1 MKKYRITLLSMLV
14 ISSVFCI
21 SLLFSIQFPINASTM
36 EDDSK
41 LAIEAKITEE
51 ASEEAIVSL
60 FSYSTDDDELY
71 NDNYIT
77 ADYRTEEQTADVGL
91 MAIQSYESEP
101 VDATDNA
108 EAANSTDDTND
119 TNSTNGADNTGDIS
133 LAEDADNTESGSNSP
148 EYRKYEDSQE
158 EQCKAAFNYLEALEA
173 AREVA
178 KSKYFNIGISIA
190 KEFVNIRKKATTESE
205 SLGKLYRNSACT
217 IIEEQ
222 DGWYYVESGGIT
234 GYVKAEYIKTG
245 IPDEELIQKYGT
257 QKVIVTVDGL
267 NVRKEP
273 STDSKRLT
281 VIYKNEKYPITQ
293 TIDGWYKIKVEDENI
308 EGYVKAE
315 HTELDVTFKEA
326 VSKKEEERLAE
337 LKAEERAKKETAV
350 KYRDDVNYTS
360 DELKLLA
367 CLVHAEAGTQGYEG
381 KLAVANVVINR
392 MKSSKY
398 PNSMKEVIYQS
409 GQFSVARSGSL
420 QKQLDNYANY
430 KSTSQKMSIKAA
442 KDALEGANNIGN
454 RLYFQSYKAAVKKG
468 YHKKPNSVKIEDHL
482 FW

>member
-21 SLLFSIQFPINASTM
+21 SLLFSFKFPIIASTV
-36 EDDSK
+36 EDDIE
-41 LAIEAKITEE
+41 LATEAKITEE

-60 FSYSTDDDELY
+60 FSYSTDYDEPY
-71 NDNYIT
+71 DDNYIA
-77 ADYRTEEQTADVGL
+77 ADYETEEPASSAGIMAFQT
-91 MAIQSYESEP
+91 IENEP
-101 VDATDNA
+101 VAAKEDTEAADNLDGGNETDSTDVTDN
-108 EAANSTDDTND
+108 TDDT
-119 TNSTNGADNTGDIS
+119 S
-133 LAEDADNTESGSNSP
+133 LAEDTASTESGINSP
-148 EYRKYEDSQE
+148 EYKKYVDSQE
-158 EQCKAAFNYLEALEA
+158 EQCKAAFNYLEELEA
-173 AREVA
+173 AKEAA

-190 KEFVNIRKKATTESE
+190 KEYVNIRKKATTESE

-217 IIEEQ
+217 IIEEM
-222 DGWYYVESGGIT
+222 DGWYYVESGGVT

-257 QKVIVTVDGL
+257 KKVRVAVDGL

-273 STDSKRLT
+273 STESKKLT
-281 VIYKNEKYPITQ
+281 VIYMNEKYPVIE

-315 HTELDVTFKEA
+315 HTELAVTFKEA
-326 VSKKEEERLAE
+326 ISKKEEERLAE

-360 DELKLLA
+360 DDLKLLA

-392 MKSSKY
+392 LKSSKY
-398 PNSMKEVIYQS
+398 PNTIREVIYQS

-420 QKQLDNYANY
+420 QKQLDNYSNY

>member
-1 MKKYRITLLSMLV
+1 MKKYRMALLSMLI

-21 SLLFSIQFPINASTM
+21 SLLFRIQFPITASTI
-36 EDDSK
+36 EDDIK
-41 LAIEAKITEE
+41 LATEAKITEE
-51 ASEEAIVSL
+51 ASEEAIISL
-60 FSYSTDDDELY
+60 FSYSTDDDEL
-71 NDNYIT
+71 NDDNFIA
-77 ADYRTEEQTADVGL
+77 ADYETEDQAADARL
-91 MAIQSYESEP
+91 MAIQAFDTEP
-101 VDATDNA
+101 DATTYDA
-108 EAANSTDDTND
+108 EAAENTDDTSD
-119 TNSTNGADNTGDIS
+119 TYRTRGIDNSDDTS
-133 LAEDADNTESGSNSP
+133 LTEETDNTESGINSP
-148 EYRKYEDSQE
+148 EYRKYTESQE

-173 AREVA
+173 AREAA

-190 KEFVNIRKKATTESE
+190 KEFVNIRRKATTESE
-205 SLGKLYRNSACT
+205 SLGKLYRNCACT
-217 IIEEQ
+217 IIEEL
-222 DGWYYVESGGIT
+222 DGWYYVESGGLT

-257 QKVIVTVDGL
+257 KKVRVTVDGL

-273 STDSKRLT
+273 STDSKKLT
-281 VIYKNEKYPITQ
+281 VIYKNEKYPIIDTV
-293 TIDGWYKIKVEDENI
+293 DGWYKIKVEDENL

-326 VSKKEEERLAE
+326 VSRKEEERLAE
-337 LKAEERAKKETAV
+337 LKAEARAKKETAV
-350 KYRDDVNYTS
+350 KYRADVSYTS
-360 DELKLLA
+360 DDLKLLA

-381 KLAVANVVINR
+381 KLAVANIVINR
-392 MKSSKY
+392 LKSSKY
-398 PNSMKEVIYQS
+398 PNSIKAVIYQS

-454 RLYFQSYKAAVKKG
+454 RLYFQPYKAAVKKG